1 MRVDLFLQPTS
12 LSAWPMSEWLNDVA
26 PHRRLA
32 LRVRTIGGTP
42 ASAGGD
48 SPAGAGS
55 AASAGLACQSRRI
68 ARVVEAMHWCNEDG
82 ACRFYQTWR
91 TGDLTADTTDASLS
105 MSLVAAL
112 AKAGLPKAYAAAA
125 DDTKLDIRIE
135 QSMAAKSAMAGA
147 GAVDP
152 TVILHAK
159 PAVCLVGPMVSSAL
173 TVRQGLDLWDKLFA
187 LAVAVEIV
195 QINRLL
201 PAEQPFWH
209 PGIGRRGTTRLRTR
223 PGDWRP
229 GLGRRRP

>member
-32 LRVRTIGGTP
+32 LRVRTIGGAPERAGDVLP
-42 ASAGGD
+42 ADAR
-48 SPAGAGS
+48 
-55 AASAGLACQSRRI
+55 LTHQSQRV

-82 ACRFYQTWR
+82 ACRFYEAWHS
-91 TGDLTADTTDASLS
+91 DDITADTTNASLS

-125 DDTKLDIRIE
+125 DDAKLDVRIE
-135 QSMAAKSAMAGA
+135 QSMADKSAMAGA
-147 GAVDP
+147 SAVDP

-159 PAVCLVGPMVSSAL
+159 PSVCLIGPMVSSAL
-173 TVRQGLDLWDKLFA
+173 TMRQGLDLWDRLFA
-187 LAVAVEIV
+187 MAVAVEIV
-195 QINRLL
+195 QINRIV
-201 PAEQPFWH
+201 PVEQPFWH
-209 PGIGRRGTTRLRTR
+209 PGIGRRRTAGLRSR

-229 GLGRRRP
+229 GSGRRRP